1 MVSVRVPGDA
11 EEAAVTLSVELKVG
25 VPDVGLNDPDT
36 PLGAPDKLRVTLCA
50 VPDPRFTVTA

>member
-1 MVSVRVPGDA
+1 VTVPEDA

-36 PLGAPDKLRVTLCA
+36 PLGAPDRLRATLCA
-50 VPDPRFTVTA
+50 APDTKLTVTV